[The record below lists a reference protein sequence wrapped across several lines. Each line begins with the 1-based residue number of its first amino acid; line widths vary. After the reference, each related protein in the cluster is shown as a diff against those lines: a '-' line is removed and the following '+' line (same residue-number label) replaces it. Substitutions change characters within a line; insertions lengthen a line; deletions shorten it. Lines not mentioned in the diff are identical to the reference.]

1 MVAVVACLKKNRGD
15 VYVGESD
22 GEDILEGKVA
32 IITGGASGFGES
44 TVRLFA
50 KHGANVLIADVQD
63 DRGNSICADFVS
75 APSEVIYVRCDVTK
89 EADVKN
95 VLDTAVSK
103 FGKVDIVFSNAGIL
117 GNPDFSILE
126 FDRENVKRILD
137 VNVFGSFLVAKHAA
151 RVMIP
156 VKSGAI
162 IFTSSM
168 ASVLSGEAP
177 YSYLVSKHA
186 VVGLMKNLCVELG
199 QHGIRVNCISPSTI
213 ATPMLTNATGLDK
226 SVIDEIICAS
236 SILKGVVPAVEDVA
250 EAALYLGSGESKF
263 VSGVN
268 LVVDG
273 GYSTTNQEYLK
284 LFGQKLEALRQ

>member
-1 MVAVVACLKKNRGD
+1 MNSVISKR
-15 VYVGESD
+15 
-22 GEDILEGKVA
+22 LEGKVA

-103 FGKVDIVFSNAGIL
+103 FGKVDIVFSNAGIP

-126 FDRENVKRILD
+126 FDSENVKRILD
-137 VNVFGSFLVAKHAA
+137 VNVLGSFLVAKHAA

-156 VKSGAI
+156 AKSGAI

-177 YSYLVSKHA
+177 YSYTVSKHA

-199 QHGIRVNCISPSTI
+199 QHEIRVNCISPRTI

-263 VSGVN
+263 VSGIN

-273 GYSTTNQEYLK
+273 GYSTTNQEYIK
-284 LFGQKLEALRQ
+284 LFGQKLEALRH